1 MNYIK
6 NIDDFNKDEKKII
19 PVSKYISKIDEELN
33 NKDIQKIITNKNIN
47 IEDLVIVKT
56 KNDNL

>member
-6 NIDDFNKDEKKII
+6 NIDDFNKEEKKII

>member
-19 PVSKYISKIDEELN
+19 PVPISKIDEELN

>member
-56 KNDNL
+56 KNDSL